1 MFQNLLVLFGSTRGT
16 PVKRLKAIA
25 TQRKQKLPVLLWFE
39 PGGSV
44 EFWQNLLNGAF
55 KNDTRKKNF

>member
-1 MFQNLLVLFGSTRGT
+1 MFGSTRGT

-25 TQRKQKLPVLLWFE
+25 TQGKKIIPVSLWFE

-44 EFWQNLLNGAF
+44 EFWQILLNRPF
-55 KNDTRKKNF
+55 KDDALKKNFK

>member
-1 MFQNLLVLFGSTRGT
+1 MFGSTRGT

-25 TQRKQKLPVLLWFE
+25 TQGRKIIPVSLWFE

-44 EFWQNLLNGAF
+44 EFWQILLNRPF
-55 KNDTRKKNF
+55 KDDALKKNFK